1 MHLAGTV
8 QTMRQDRTV
17 AIAGCIASRLR
28 WPETQ
33 GLSVYSRQRSG
44 RAANGEEVV
53 VMTQNDIATFSSL
66 LLAKHAE
73 LLGKSRQREDIW
85 IVPSNEQIETVQ
97 LAGEREFAVRTLER
111 ESKTLTQVGDALRR
125 MDDGEYGICVD
136 CEEAI
141 SAKRLA
147 AVPWA
152 DCCLHCQELRDAKNK
167 LETVG
172 GQMAA

>member
-1 MHLAGTV
+1 
-8 QTMRQDRTV
+8 
-17 AIAGCIASRLR
+17 
-28 WPETQ
+28 
-33 GLSVYSRQRSG
+33 
-44 RAANGEEVV
+44 
-53 VMTQNDIATFSSL
+53 MTQNEFATFRSL
-66 LLAKHAE
+66 LLGRQAE
-73 LLGKSRQREDIW
+73 LLGTSRQREDIW

-125 MDDGEYGICVD
+125 MDDGEYGICVE

-152 DCCLHCQELRDAKNK
+152 ACCLHCQELRDAKSK
-167 LETVG
+167 LEAVHAE
-172 GQMAA
+172 MAA